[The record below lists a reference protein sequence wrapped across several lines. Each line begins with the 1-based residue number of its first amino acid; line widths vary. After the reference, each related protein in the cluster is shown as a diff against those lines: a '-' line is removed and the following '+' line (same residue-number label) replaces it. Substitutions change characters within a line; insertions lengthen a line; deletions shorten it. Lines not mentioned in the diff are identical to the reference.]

1 MSDSL
6 LHFPLYIGEA
16 LKKFIEYPTLEER
29 GAWLS
34 ITVALV
40 QNDGFLPDDETLFF
54 KCLCFNEK
62 DKQVLKQV
70 LSKCLSKTKKGW
82 ECKDVKDLI
91 IKQKTMRDKRR
102 VAGAKGGSSS
112 RKNKQEV
119 KQSESES
126 ESELESIKKNKQK
139 KVTLAELSVDHI
151 SEWLSKKRTQGKY
164 LNHNEHDILE
174 TFKNYVESKGK
185 KYENFIAAYRNSF
198 EWDRNQPK
206 TGLNN
211 DKHQRTLE
219 AATRGHIRAKNLDF

>member
-1 MSDSL
+1 M
-6 LHFPLYIGEA
+6 YIGNC

-54 KCLCFNEK
+54 KCLCFNDK

-70 LSKCLSKTKKGW
+70 LIKCLSKTKKGW
-82 ECKDVKDLI
+82 ECKEVKELI
-91 IKQKTMRDKRR
+91 KKQKTMRDNRR
-102 VAGAKGGSSS
+102 IAGSKGGAAS
-112 RKNKQEV
+112 RKNKQEL

-126 ESELESIKKNKQK
+126 ESELETLKKTSAK
-139 KVTLAELSVDHI
+139 KVSLEELSVNHI
-151 SEWLSKKRTQGKY
+151 RDWLAKKRTQGKY
-164 LNHNEHDILE
+164 LEHNEHDILE
-174 TFKNYVESKGK
+174 TFKNYVESKQKKGK
-185 KYENFIAAYRNSF
+185 PLYENFIAAYRNSF

-206 TGLNN
+206 TGVVNQ

-219 AATRGHIRAKNLDF
+219 AATRGHLRAKNLDF